1 MTNAVVWRTP
11 GLIDLRSFTVVGFNA
26 KPNTTNP
33 IGFFGTGLKISVAV
47 LMRMGAEV
55 IVWIGKDKYTF
66 FTKTVDFRGTDFEQI
81 WLRSERWKMRA
92 RNIQLPYTTQYGKNW
107 KPWMV
112 FRELES
118 NTIDEGGETH
128 LAMEDK
134 DISGS
139 PLYVNDDYDVLC
151 YPQRDHTIIAVKHPD
166 IVAAFADRD
175 KLFIDEEANPVIVS
189 DNVVTVRKGGG
200 KDAKL
205 YYRGVRAK
213 DAVKP
218 TLFTYDFQQTHGL
231 TEDRTFESE
240 YWVRN
245 NLGAF
250 IATCDDERVIEKVIT
265 ASDEY
270 WEHGLEI
277 PSYVKPSEAFH
288 NVLQRRPRG
297 VSSGVMGYYSR
308 HDTRPRVLDTSP
320 WHDAARP
327 WRLDGDV
334 IVDAAG
340 KELFKEPS
348 FYESQ
353 IPWRYLAEELVR
365 VGNTFQQA
373 PGPEETQIDD

>member
-1 MTNAVVWRTP
+1 MTDAVVWRTP
-11 GLIDLRSFTVVGFNA
+11 GLIDLRSFTVIGFNA

-33 IGFFGTGLKISVAV
+33 IGFFGTGLKISIAV

-66 FTKTVDFRGTDFEQI
+66 FLKTTDFRGVEHEEI
-81 WLRSERWKMRA
+81 WMRSERWKMRA
-92 RNIQLPYTTQYGKNW
+92 RNIRLPYTAQYGKNW

-118 NTIDEGGETH
+118 NTIDEGGETYMVD
-128 LAMEDK
+128 A
-134 DISGS
+134 G
-139 PLYVNDDYDVLC
+139 PDYGFDTPGYTTIVV
-151 YPQRDHTIIAVKHPD
+151 RDPD
-166 IVAAFADRD
+166 IAAAFEDRGR
-175 KLFIDEEANPVIVS
+175 LFIDEKVNPVVAS
-189 DNVVTVRKGGG
+189 DGMVTVRKGGG

-250 IATCDDERVIEKVIT
+250 IATCEDERVIEKVIT

-297 VSSGVMGYYSR
+297 VSSGVMRYYSR
-308 HDTRPRVLDTSP
+308 HDTRPRVLGTSP

-334 IVDAAG
+334 IVDAAD
-340 KELFKEPS
+340 KELFREPHG
-348 FYESQ
+348 YESQ

-373 PGPEETQIDD
+373 PGPE

>member
-1 MTNAVVWRTP
+1 MTDAVVWRTP

-47 LMRMGAEV
+47 LMRMGATV

-66 FTKTVDFRGTDFEQI
+66 FTKTVDFRGTNFEQI

-118 NTIDEGGETH
+118 NTIDEGGETWVSDPE
-128 LAMEDK
+128 LDT
-134 DISGS
+134 G
-139 PLYVNDDYDVLC
+139 
-151 YPQRDHTIIAVKHPD
+151 YPTGEAGFTCIVVHHPE
-166 IVAAFADRD
+166 IVGAFGERD
-175 KLFIDEEANPVIVS
+175 KLFIDEKANPTIVS
-189 DNVVTVRKGGG
+189 DGAVTVRKGGG

-231 TEDRTFESE
+231 TEDRTFENE
-240 YWVRN
+240 YWVRS

-250 IATCDDERVIEKVIT
+250 IATCEDERVIERVIT

-288 NVLQRRPRG
+288 NVAQRRPRG
-297 VSSGVMGYYSR
+297 MSSGVMGYYSR
-308 HDTRPRVLDTSP
+308 HDPRPAVLDTSP

-327 WRLDGDV
+327 WALDGDTV
-334 IVDAAG
+334 VDATG
-340 KELFKEPS
+340 KELFREPG
-348 FYESQ
+348 FYQSQ
-353 IPWRYLAEELVR
+353 IPWRYLAEELIR

-373 PGPEETQIDD
+373 PGPEETLK

>member
-1 MTNAVVWRTP
+1 MTHPDIDPLRSIGHDDAVVWRTP

-47 LMRMGAEV
+47 LMRMGATV

-118 NTIDEGGETH
+118 NTIDEGGETWVSNSE
-128 LAMEDK
+128 LDT
-134 DISGS
+134 S
-139 PLYVNDDYDVLC
+139 
-151 YPQRDHTIIAVKHPD
+151 YPTGEAGFTCIVVHHPD
-166 IVAAFADRD
+166 IVAAFAERD
-175 KLFIDEEANPVIVS
+175 KLFIDEKANPVIVS
-189 DNVVTVRKGGG
+189 DSAVTVREGGG
-200 KDAKL
+200 EDAKL

-213 DAVKP
+213 DAVKK

-240 YWVRN
+240 YWVRQ
-245 NLGAF
+245 NLGSF
-250 IATCDDERVIEKVIT
+250 VATCDNERVIRKIIT

-277 PSYVKPSEAFH
+277 PQYVKPSEAFH
-288 NVLQRRPRG
+288 RVLQSRPRG

-308 HDTRPRVLDTSP
+308 HDPRPSVLDTSP

-327 WRLDGDV
+327 WRLDGDTV
-334 IVDAAG
+334 VDAEG
-340 KELFKEPS
+340 KELFTEPS
-348 FYESQ
+348 FYRSQ

-373 PGPEETQIDD
+373 PGPEESE